1 MNKLTNT
8 YELIIKRKNASFPN
22 EEVKRIAFE
31 ANDWLDASKKA
42 FALKNLY
49 KNSSL
54 IYRFTIEIKVE
65 RRERIRT
72 RKQRLVFKLSLV
84 AFLVLFIYSI
94 ACSFFIPFFFAVP
107 VILVLGLFCYI
118 RIAKIIISKIIK

>member
-72 RKQRLVFKLSLV
+72 RKQRLVFKLFLV
-84 AFLVLFIYSI
+84 AFLVLFTYSI

-107 VILVLGLFCYI
+107 VILVLGLYYYI
-118 RIAKIIISKIIK
+118 RIVKIIISKIIK